1 MNELP
6 TANFVFSGA
15 LMTYEETLAK
25 IDTYH
30 RFSREPGLE
39 RMKELL
45 RRLGNPQNGLR
56 AVHVAGTNGKGTTS
70 TLLASILTEAGYR
83 AGLTVSPHVCDFRER
98 LQLNGQMIPRQEL
111 VAISERVFR
120 EADTMIA
127 EGMQLTEFE
136 VITAMA
142 FLWFAEKKCDVAVLE
157 VGLGGRFDATNVI
170 ESPLVSV
177 IVSISLDH
185 TEILG
190 GTVEKIA
197 TEKCGIIKPG
207 CPVVCSPG
215 EPEGALKV
223 IRRTAEERG
232 CALTEASISDVRIL
246 SSGLAGTKLVYQGET
261 LPLSF
266 PGTHQVQNAATVLAA
281 VEVLR
286 SSGLNISADA
296 LRKGFSNARL
306 PARFEVLSENPPVLI
321 DGAHNPGGTSALA
334 ATLRSFLPGRKIVA
348 IMGMMADK
356 DAAHAVENLSGLF
369 SYVVA
374 AVPPSPR
381 GMSAE
386 EFAALWRKA
395 GTVAGAANS
404 ADEALRLAC
413 ARLEPGSALLV
424 CGSLY
429 LAGELREP
437 LRLLLA
443 EHKLPE

>member
-1 MNELP
+1 
-6 TANFVFSGA
+6 
-15 LMTYEETLAK
+15 MTYEETLAK

-30 RFSREPGLE
+30 RFSREPGLA
-39 RMKELL
+39 RMRNLMH
-45 RRLGNPQNGLR
+45 RLGDPQKGLK

-70 TLLASILTEAGYR
+70 TLLASVLTAAGYR
-83 AGLTVSPHVCDFRER
+83 TGLTISPHVSDFRER
-98 LQLNGQMIPRQEL
+98 IQLNGQMIPKQEFN
-111 VAISERVFR
+111 AYAERAFA
-120 EADTMIA
+120 EADAMFA
-127 EGMQLTEFE
+127 EGLQITEFE
-136 VITAMA
+136 LITAIA
-142 FLWFAEKKCDVAVLE
+142 FLWFAEKKCDVVVLE

-170 ESPLVSV
+170 EEPLVCV

-185 TEILG
+185 TVILG
-190 GTVEKIA
+190 DTVEKIA
-197 TEKCGIIKPG
+197 QEKCGIIKPG

-215 EPEGALKV
+215 EPVGALEV
-223 IRRTAEERG
+223 IRHTAEERG
-232 CALTEASISDVRIL
+232 CAFTEASLSDLRIL
-246 SSGLAGTKLVYQGET
+246 TSGLAGTKLGYQGET
-261 LPLSF
+261 LRLSF
-266 PGTHQVQNAATVLAA
+266 PGAHQVQNAAAVLAA

-286 SSGLNISADA
+286 SSGLNIPADA

-334 ATLRSFLPGRKIVA
+334 ATLRSCLPGKKIVA
-348 IMGMMADK
+348 VMGMMADK
-356 DAAHAVENLSGLF
+356 DAERAVENLSGLF

-395 GTVAGAANS
+395 GTKAGAAKN
-404 ADEALRLAC
+404 AEEALRLAC
-413 ARLEPGSALLV
+413 ARLEPGYALVV

-437 LRLLLA
+437 LRQLLS
-443 EHKLPE
+443 EHKLPEKPHKM